1 MESILTS
8 IKKLLNIAEDYEYF
22 DTDIIIH
29 VNSTFSALTQ
39 IGVGPTNGFIIKDKT
54 AVWSDFIPE
63 NHKEFESVKTY
74 IYLKV
79 RLIFDPPANSSAVE
93 SINKIINEIEWRLN
107 FAAEQLSIDNNKLQ
121 NG

>member
-29 VNSTFSALTQ
+29 INSTFSTLNQ
-39 IGVGPTNGFIIKDKT
+39 LGVGPAEGFTIKDKT
-54 AVWSDFIPE
+54 SVWTDFIPE

-79 RLIFDPPANSSAVE
+79 RLIFDPPDKSSVLE
-93 SINKIINEIEWRLN
+93 STNRVINETEWRLN
-107 FAAEQLSIDNNKLQ
+107 VAAEQLPKSDT
-121 NG
+121 